1 VDPSIIRLAPFVWS
15 NGGDLVDDPDEPSRL
30 ALTTDPA
37 TREAVDWFLDL
48 QLVHGVVPPDVE
60 EQSES
65 SEARFLHG
73 TLGMYLNSR
82 VAVPTLRT
90 ISSFQWDVAP
100 LPVAPG
106 GGPASILHSDA
117 YCMSAGSPDH
127 TAAWRFIEFAM
138 GIEGQ
143 QILAESGRTVPSR
156 IDVANSDAFLDP
168 DQPPRS
174 SHVYLD
180 AEAYLRTTPR
190 TASWPRVEREA
201 NALLEEV
208 FYGRIDRKTG
218 LQRIEAAVQ
227 PLFALHE
234 NGTTP

>member
-1 VDPSIIRLAPFVWS
+1 
-15 NGGDLVDDPDEPSRL
+15 
-30 ALTTDPA
+30 
-37 TREAVDWFLDL
+37 
-48 QLVHGVVPPDVE
+48 
-60 EQSES
+60 
-65 SEARFLHG
+65 
-73 TLGMYLNSR
+73 
-82 VAVPTLRT
+82 
-90 ISSFQWDVAP
+90 
-100 LPVAPG
+100 
-106 GGPASILHSDA
+106 
-117 YCMSAGSPDH
+117 MSAGSPDH